1 MDKQFYKLSDE
12 HFEIF
17 KKNFHP
23 VEISFAYDFVYES
36 QIPNSAFILL
46 SGTVELY
53 RKNRKIGDIGPGWM
67 IGLNHILQ
75 ETPVTN
81 TCKIKAGSQIL
92 VVEKSTIL
100 NILKREHILTDI
112 ISELTNSKNLKTKA

>member
-1 MDKQFYKLSDE
+1 MDKQFYKLSPE

-23 VEISFAYDFVYES
+23 AEISFSYDFVYES

-53 RKNRKIGDIGPGWM
+53 RKNKKVGELEPGWM
-67 IGLNHILQ
+67 VGLNHILQ
-75 ETPVTN
+75 EAPVTN
-81 TCKIKAGSQIL
+81 TCKIKAGSHIL

-100 NILKREHILTDI
+100 NILNNDHILTDI
-112 ISELTNSKNLKTKA
+112 ISELSKQKMTSKA